1 MSADPEPTTTSESP
15 SSAPLPEAPATN
27 GSAKPSFPPPGTA
40 SAPVSAPPPKASA
53 PGGATSNTPPPPPP
67 EGAAGEEG
75 HAMTLWEHLEELR
88 SRLIRA
94 IISFL
99 VGGIVAWFFKDELLK
114 WLLVPF
120 AEAWPKELNLGD
132 PAIHFESPAALF
144 LAYIRIAAMSGLVFA
159 MPFILYQIWAFV
171 APGLYSREKKFAA
184 PFVLSSCAL
193 FAGGGWFG
201 WKFAFPAAFKFLLEL
216 APPAAGHGIKV
227 EPTVMIGSYLEF
239 VTHMLLAFG
248 FMSQLPILILFL
260 SIAGIV
266 NHRHL
271 IKFFRYFIVLAFVI
285 SAVITPPDP
294 LSQLL
299 LAIPLIGLYGVS
311 ILVAYF
317 FGKKDLAV

>member
-1 MSADPEPTTTSESP
+1 
-15 SSAPLPEAPATN
+15 
-27 GSAKPSFPPPGTA
+27 
-40 SAPVSAPPPKASA
+40 
-53 PGGATSNTPPPPPP
+53 
-67 EGAAGEEG
+67 
-75 HAMTLWEHLEELR
+75 MTLWEHLEELR

-94 IISFL
+94 IISFV
-99 VGGIVAWFFKDELLK
+99 VGGIVAWIFKDALLK

-120 AEAWPKELNLGD
+120 AEAWPKNNINLGN
-132 PAIHFESPAALF
+132 PSIHFESPAALF
-144 LAYIRIAAMSGLVFA
+144 LAYVRIAAMSGLVFA
-159 MPFILYQIWAFV
+159 MPFILYQLWAFV
-171 APGLYSREKKFAA
+171 APGLYNREKKFAA
-184 PFVLSSCAL
+184 PFVLSSCVL
-193 FAGGGWFG
+193 FAGGGYFG
-201 WKFAFPAAFKFLLEL
+201 WKFAFPAAFKFLLEI
-216 APPAAGHGIKV
+216 APDTNAGLGNITV
-227 EPTVMIGSYLEF
+227 QPTVMIGSYLEF